1 MLFCI
6 SFVTFI
12 SFQFCTNIQEIDN
25 RRRCE
30 RKKVIESVGYRYEQK
45 NNNKKKK
52 QQQKEEQT
60 TEGLIKARLPLEC
73 CWPLCPKEDVLICSV
88 C

>member
-12 SFQFCTNIQEIDN
+12 SFQFCTNIQELDN

-30 RKKVIESVGYRYEQK
+30 RKKCDRKRWLQLQAKKENKLKEK
-45 NNNKKKK
+45 NNK
-52 QQQKEEQT
+52 QQE
-60 TEGLIKARLPLEC
+60 A
-73 CWPLCPKEDVLICSV
+73 
-88 C
+88 